1 MLSAKGTN
9 GTIHFDGQTIT
20 LERSG
25 FGARMSV
32 GKGEKRIPIASVTAV
47 QWRKA
52 SLTTGFIQFTLAGG
66 VERRSRPGHS
76 GGDARTD
83 ENSVTFHARQQPAFE
98 PIRAAIEAAIAQQHA
113 PQAAV
118 AAPGAAA
125 SIADEL
131 AKLAGLRDQ
140 GIISP
145 ADFEAAKARILG
157 S

>member
-1 MLSAKGTN
+1 MLSAKGSN
-9 GTIHFDGQTIT
+9 GTIHFDGQTII
-20 LERSG
+20 LERTG

-32 GKGEKRIPIASVTAV
+32 GKGEKRIPLASVTAV

-52 SLTTGFIQFTLAGG
+52 GLTTGFIQFTLAGG
-66 VERRSRPGHS
+66 VERRNRPGHA

-98 PIRAAIEAAIAQQHA
+98 PIRAAIDAAIAQRHA
-113 PQAAV
+113 PQP
-118 AAPGAAA
+118 AAPAAGG

-131 AKLAGLRDQ
+131 AKLAALRDQ

-145 ADFEAAKARILG
+145 QDFEAGKARILG